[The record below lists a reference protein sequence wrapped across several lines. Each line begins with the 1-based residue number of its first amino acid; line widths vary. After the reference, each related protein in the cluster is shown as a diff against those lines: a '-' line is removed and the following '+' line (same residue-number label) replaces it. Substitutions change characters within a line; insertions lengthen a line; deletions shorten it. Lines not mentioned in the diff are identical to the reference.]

1 MLRPARV
8 HLVERGSELGE
19 SDGKPSPEKQKKGDR
34 WATRERMNE
43 KKEKKGNKNKNK
55 TNASDQLATEILTL
69 TVRVQ

>member
-19 SDGKPSPEKQKKGDR
+19 SDGKPSPEKQKQDDR

-43 KKEKKGNKNKNK
+43 KGKKKGKKNKNK
-55 TNASDQLATEILTL
+55 KSASDQLATEILTL

>member
-19 SDGKPSPEKQKKGDR
+19 SDGKPSPEKQKQGDR

-43 KKEKKGNKNKNK
+43 KKEKKKERK
-55 TNASDQLATEILTL
+55 TKTKRMQAINWPPKY
-69 TVRVQ
+69 